1 MKRKSAGSP
10 PSVGRTPKL
19 GEVLKK
25 AGRPLALPELFALA
39 GFDRDEPEQVEL
51 FYLALRSEINHTIRQ
66 IGGDTEN
73 AMLEEIG
80 DAT

>member
-1 MKRKSAGSP
+1 MKKKSGSS
-10 PSVGRTPKL
+10 PSGGHSLKL

-39 GFDRDEPEQVEL
+39 GFDRNEPEQVEL
-51 FYLALRSEINHTIRQ
+51 FYLTLRSELNHTIRQ
-66 IGGDTEN
+66 IGGNTEN

>member
-1 MKRKSAGSP
+1 MKKKSGPS
-10 PSVGRTPKL
+10 PSVGRAPKL

-51 FYLALRSEINHTIRQ
+51 FYLALRSELNHTIRQ
-66 IGGDTEN
+66 VGGDAEN

-80 DAT
+80 DAS